1 MRAPPPSWIVR
12 ETRVEGGS
20 SKTSVSSAPPA
31 RPRTTMS
38 YGRGHAIRVLPCV
51 SAFTQAMV
59 LDIFWVMMGLVEY
72 LIELVI
78 GPAFL
83 WSHAAL
89 GGIHP
94 IWYLGYKISY
104 YFSAIIGAVG
114 GVCGFYV
121 ELPFVS
127 TAVYMQLGPEQT

>member
-1 MRAPPPSWIVR
+1 M
-12 ETRVEGGS
+12 T
-20 SKTSVSSAPPA
+20 
-31 RPRTTMS
+31 

-51 SAFTQAMV
+51 SATQAMV